1 MATSVGTTIQ
11 LRRDTTANWTEA
23 NPVLALAEPGLD
35 TDKNLIK
42 YGDGVL
48 TWANLPYAGSGPDIG
63 GNLNPTAN
71 GVFTLGNV
79 TNRWQS
85 LYATGNI
92 TGNYFIGNG
101 SQLTGLPASYSN
113 TDVATYL
120 ASGTDTA
127 NIITTANISG
137 SYILGNG
144 ALLTGVIT
152 SVANINN
159 GTSNVTV
166 VSSDGNITVGVGGTS
181 NVAVFAATGEYVTG
195 VVSASG
201 NITGGNIVTAAAV
214 SAASVSAASVS
225 ASANITGG
233 NILGTTAVVVPEVR
247 NTATLT
253 LSTSSGNLNLQPT
266 GNIVVNSKYING
278 VLDPVQNQDV
288 ATKIYVDNL
297 VTTAIAYHQ
306 AVTTATTTT
315 LAAATGG
322 TISYTQPNG
331 AGNGVG
337 ALLTTTG
344 VFNLID
350 TANVQTVGTRI
361 LVKNEGNAVF
371 NGVYTWANATNIVR
385 STDADTYGA
394 ANPNAFSINDYF
406 FVSSGN
412 VNAGSAWIVDSP
424 SGTITFGTSNIA
436 FAQFSSSQIYTANTV
451 AGVSLAGT
459 VINAKVDNTTTAFDG
474 GGNISV
480 KASAALTT
488 PNIGAATGTSLS
500 TTGNI
505 TANYFSGNGTLL
517 TGVGSVTS
525 VATGTGLTG
534 GPITTTG
541 TIAIDSTVATL
552 SGTQTLSNKRI
563 DPRDVTTTTA
573 TSLTPDVASGDIY
586 CYTALAS
593 ALTINAPTGTPTNG
607 DKLIFRLLDNGTAR
621 ALTWDATYTA
631 IGVTLPTTT
640 TINKTTYVGCIYNA
654 NNTRWDVI
662 AVTTQA

>member
-113 TDVATYL
+113 TNVATYL

-214 SAASVSAASVS
+214 SAASVSA
-225 ASANITGG
+225 SANITG
-233 NILGTTAVVVPEVR
+233 
-247 NTATLT
+247 
-253 LSTSSGNLNLQPT
+253 
-266 GNIVVNSKYING
+266 
-278 VLDPVQNQDV
+278 
-288 ATKIYVDNL
+288 
-297 VTTAIAYHQ
+297 
-306 AVTTATTTT
+306 
-315 LAAATGG
+315 
-322 TISYTQPNG
+322 
-331 AGNGVG
+331 
-337 ALLTTTG
+337 
-344 VFNLID
+344 
-350 TANVQTVGTRI
+350 
-361 LVKNEGNAVF
+361 
-371 NGVYTWANATNIVR
+371 
-385 STDADTYGA
+385 
-394 ANPNAFSINDYF
+394 
-406 FVSSGN
+406 
-412 VNAGSAWIVDSP
+412 
-424 SGTITFGTSNIA
+424 
-436 FAQFSSSQIYTANTV
+436 
-451 AGVSLAGT
+451 
-459 VINAKVDNTTTAFDG
+459 
-474 GGNISV
+474 
-480 KASAALTT
+480 
-488 PNIGAATGTSLS
+488 
-500 TTGNI
+500 GNI
-505 TANYFSGNGTLL
+505 TANYFSGNGALL

-573 TSLTPDVASGDIY
+573 TSLTPDVAVGDIY

-640 TINKTTYVGCIYNA
+640 VINKTTYVGCIYNS
-654 NNTRWDVI
+654 NNTRWDVV